1 MSSFQHISSRRH
13 KDRAAGKPAKQKY
26 SPYSKTQKGQ
36 SKQPVSV
43 QPAGGSHLITQVL
56 LSPVSALS
64 LSWVLLSLSETDTW
78 RRSLLSFTVCFCSAC
93 FCLMQTTLNPMTVLL
108 TCLRSQHKSK
118 QRTLGAAAFLRPKL
132 ALTIS

>member
-56 LSPVSALS
+56 LSPVSTLS
-64 LSWVLLSLSETDTW
+64 MWVLLSLSETDTS
-78 RRSLLSFTVCFCSAC
+78 RCSLLSFTVCFCSAC
-93 FCLMQTTLNPMTVLL
+93 FCLMQSTLNPLTVLS
-108 TCLRSQHKSK
+108 TRLRSQHTSK
-118 QRTLGAAAFLRPKL
+118 RRTFRAAAFLRPKL
-132 ALTIS
+132 VLAFS